1 MDVEPPK
8 CFADWRSAYFA
19 GSNPPFTGPLDD
31 PDGDSVVNLMQYA
44 LHRNPAGP
52 DPEPPARQSTQRIG
66 NQDFLALSY
75 DRLKSTFDLD
85 DIVEVSLD
93 LATWQSGPLF
103 TTGVSIVDHGD
114 TETITIRDTTPMS
127 PATPR
132 FIRLKVRTTN

>member
-8 CFADWRSAYFA
+8 CFADWRSAYFP

-31 PDGDSVVNLMQYA
+31 LDGDSVVNLMEYA

-75 DRLKSTFDLD
+75 DRL
-85 DIVEVSLD
+85 
-93 LATWQSGPLF
+93 
-103 TTGVSIVDHGD
+103 
-114 TETITIRDTTPMS
+114 
-127 PATPR
+127 
-132 FIRLKVRTTN
+132 